1 VYHYFYFNPNH
12 TTLTHSRLSN
22 NNRYSTPQGQTV
34 SQVAEEVGR
43 SWVTLPEIKRLT
55 GFGSRSYKDV
65 LEKFA
70 SLCDDN
76 GFVSRSSFEA
86 VCHSLAPLSE
96 LSAQDRERLHV
107 VHQKLFTTIDAD
119 GNGLL
124 DYVELSSALSVLCGG
139 SMKERA
145 NMSFSL
151 YDLNNDGVIS
161 LDEMTRYLTSVFRVL
176 YEADE
181 SMRIQGVS
189 PDELAALT
197 AKNAFEHADLN
208 HDDVLSKEEFE
219 EWYNSDDGQDVHQV
233 EEIAQNMISLAEIRR
248 LSTLDKRGLL
258 SVLDTFANVTD
269 HDGFIQQDDFED
281 IFDEFTKD
289 TPQKDRDRL
298 HLCLGR
304 LYDALAGDDNLL
316 DFQEVAVFACIM
328 CSQDKNRT
336 RIAFDIFDV
345 DSSGSIDMSELQTHL
360 EIVFK
365 IMLALEPQHNVGVD
379 ASTLAL
385 ISAEKAMKEADT
397 SEDGK
402 ISFEEFKKWYENGGD
417 DSKPQDDDDDDE
429 TVSA

>member
-1 VYHYFYFNPNH
+1 MVRSSVVYHYFYFNPNH

-233 EEIAQNMISLAEIRR
+233 EEMAQDMISLGEIRR
-248 LSTLDKRGLL
+248 LSTLDKRDLL

-281 IFDEFTKD
+281 IFDEWTKD
-289 TPQKDRDRL
+289 TPQNDRDRL

-336 RIAFDIFDV
+336 
-345 DSSGSIDMSELQTHL
+345 
-360 EIVFK
+360 
-365 IMLALEPQHNVGVD
+365 
-379 ASTLAL
+379 
-385 ISAEKAMKEADT
+385 
-397 SEDGK
+397 
-402 ISFEEFKKWYENGGD
+402 
-417 DSKPQDDDDDDE
+417 
-429 TVSA
+429 